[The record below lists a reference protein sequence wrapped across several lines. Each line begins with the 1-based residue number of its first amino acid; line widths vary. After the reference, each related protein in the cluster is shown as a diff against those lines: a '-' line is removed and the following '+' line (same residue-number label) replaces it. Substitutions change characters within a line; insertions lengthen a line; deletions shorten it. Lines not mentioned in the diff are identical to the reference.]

1 MPIFLRKEGHDV
13 LRRIITEDVPLPQNM
28 MASLVSR
35 DAFRDVLKRM
45 SEVLVITDLD
55 GNIVE
60 ANDAVKVIYG
70 YSAHE
75 VIGKNLQSLHSHNNP
90 ADIAAHIQKQ
100 TLLGGWEG
108 DLLGLRKN
116 GDEFPVRMTSFP
128 LRDERTNVTFI
139 ANLLCESGEKRKA
152 EKDLL
157 ILERQLKAIKDVISA
172 AGQLTNPDEL
182 LQTLLA
188 QLVEFSGM
196 DAGSI
201 LIQEKS
207 GGMSLAC
214 SRGMSADFALE
225 LVSCMADACGTK
237 PTALESPWFLE
248 NLTSKCG
255 CVHAKHGECS
265 SAIRLPLIARQR
277 LVGLLVLSSRTNSS
291 FAEEEKELLV
301 AMGREVGIL
310 IENANLFRALQ
321 EAYDE
326 LHTTYEVSISIGQSI
341 DLERTLKQI
350 VKSAK
355 KALNASNCFL
365 FLLEERRNDLV
376 GVATSAQDK
385 GFVDL
390 RISMRETV
398 AGAWVVREKQPLSIT
413 DLSSDPRACP
423 ALRDRYHQKSALFV
437 PLIVNDTAIGTIIL
451 DDTEKERIFSE
462 GEVRRA
468 QSIANQAGLAIQR
481 ARLYQAVKEKVQ
493 EVTVLY
499 EVGRALTSTLRP
511 EDVLDQMM
519 RILRESFGYV
529 HCAILL
535 VDEDNNELYVKAA
548 SGYAGEGVEN
558 LRLRV
563 GNEGIT
569 GWVAATGRPLYVPD
583 VQKDP
588 RYVPGMKEV
597 RSEIALP
604 LKIGEKVLGVLNVE
618 STELAAFH
626 ERDVRILSSLAA
638 QAAVAIENARLYAE
652 IERKAE
658 ELNAACRDLEI
669 SRQDILRVN
678 ERLQEMD
685 RLKSEFLATMSHEL
699 RTPLT
704 AIIAYSEL
712 LRDERVGDAKRS
724 EFLEIITEQGNRL
737 LQLITDLLD
746 LSKLECGKMQL
757 NLEQSDL
764 NEIVLS
770 GVDTIRPTAEKKGV
784 EVVTDLASGLAIVYM
799 DTKRIRQVCWNLLCN
814 AVKFT
819 DSGGRITV
827 ASQDSGEEL
836 LVKVSDT
843 GIGIK
848 PEDTERIFDRFAQ
861 VDSSAT
867 RAHGG
872 AGLGLDLVRHFVTL
886 HSGRVWVESEYGRG
900 STFFFTLP
908 KEKELSC
915 NQASDPERTADTIF
929 EK

>member
-1 MPIFLRKEGHDV
+1 M
-13 LRRIITEDVPLPQNM
+13 PQNTTE
-28 MASLVSR
+28 SLLSP
-35 DAFRDVLKRM
+35 DALLEVLKRV
-45 SEVLVITDLD
+45 SEILILTDLD

-60 ANDAVKVIYG
+60 AGDTVEAIYG
-70 YSAHE
+70 YSVE
-75 VIGKNLQSLHSHNNP
+75 ELVGKNLRTLHSRYNP
-90 ADIAAHIQKQ
+90 TDVATQPQRQ
-100 TLLGGWEG
+100 TSFEGWQGE
-108 DLLGLRKN
+108 LLGLRKN
-116 GDEFPVRMTSFP
+116 GHEFPVVMTCFP
-128 LRDERTNVTFI
+128 LIDEKGNVVLVANFI
-139 ANLLCESGEKRKA
+139 REITEKRKA
-152 EKDLL
+152 ERGPL
-157 ILERQLKAIKDVISA
+157 ILERQLRALKDVTSA

-182 LQTLLA
+182 LQTLLE
-188 QLVEFSGM
+188 QLVEVSGM
-196 DAGSI
+196 DSGAI
-201 LIQEKS
+201 LIHDKN
-207 GGMSLAC
+207 GKLVVAC
-214 SRGMSADFALE
+214 SRGMDADLSLTLVNCTDETCGRKPVAL
-225 LVSCMADACGTK
+225 GT
-237 PTALESPWFLE
+237 PWFLE
-248 NLTSKCG
+248 NSVSKDGCG
-255 CVHAKHGECS
+255 HGKQGNCR
-265 SAIRLPLIARQR
+265 SAIRLPLVARQR
-277 LVGLLVLSSRTNSS
+277 LVGLLVLSSEKKSAFT
-291 FAEEEKELLV
+291 EEEKELLV
-301 AMGREVGIL
+301 AMGREAGIL

-326 LHTTYEVSISIGQSI
+326 LHTTYEVSVAISQSI
-341 DLERTLKQI
+341 DLERTIKQI
-350 VKSAK
+350 VKSAQ

-365 FLLEERRNDLV
+365 FLLDERRNELV
-376 GVATSAQDK
+376 GAAATTPDRD
-385 GFVDL
+385 FTVL
-390 RISMRETV
+390 RIGMRETI
-398 AGAWVVREKQPLSIT
+398 AGAWVVKEKQPLSIR
-413 DLSSDPRACP
+413 DLSNDPRACP
-423 ALRDRYHQKSALFV
+423 TLRDRYHQKSALFV
-437 PLIVNDTAIGTIIL
+437 PLIVNDAAIGTIVL
-451 DDTEKERIFSE
+451 DDTEKERVFSE

-468 QSIANQAGLAIQR
+468 QSIANQAGLAVQR

-511 EDVLDQMM
+511 ENVLDQMM
-519 RILRESFGYV
+519 HILRESFGYV

-535 VDEDNNELYVKAA
+535 VDDNDNELYVKAA
-548 SGYAGEGVEN
+548 SGYAGEGVDN
-558 LRLRV
+558 LRLKV

-569 GWVAATGRPLYVPD
+569 GWVAATGKPLYVPD
-583 VQKDP
+583 VHKDP

-618 STELAAFH
+618 STELGAFH

-652 IERKAE
+652 IAKKAE
-658 ELNAACRDLEI
+658 ELDTACRDLEI
-669 SRQDILRVN
+669 SRQNILNAN

-724 EFLEIITEQGNRL
+724 EFLEIINEQGHRL

-757 NLEQSDL
+757 NLEQADL

-770 GVDTIRPTAEKKGV
+770 GVDTIRPTAEKKGL
-784 EVVTDLASGLAIVYM
+784 EVLTNLAPALLPLQM

-819 DSGGRITV
+819 DSGGKITV
-827 ASQDSGEEL
+827 SSEDRGEEL
-836 LVKVSDT
+836 LVKISDT
-843 GIGIK
+843 GIGIRT
-848 PEDTERIFDRFAQ
+848 EDMERIFDRFAQ

-872 AGLGLDLVRHFVTL
+872 AGLGLDLVRRFVTL

-908 KEKELSC
+908 KEILLS
-915 NQASDPERTADTIF
+915 ASN
-929 EK
+929 

>member
-1 MPIFLRKEGHDV
+1 
-13 LRRIITEDVPLPQNM
+13 
-28 MASLVSR
+28 
-35 DAFRDVLKRM
+35 M
-45 SEVLVITDLD
+45 SEVLILTDLD

-60 ANDAVKVIYG
+60 ANDAVKAIYG
-70 YSAHE
+70 YSVNE
-75 VIGKNLQSLHSHNNP
+75 VIGKNLQTLYSRNNP
-90 ADIAAHIQKQ
+90 ADLAAHIQEQ
-100 TLLGGWEG
+100 TLLGEWQG
-108 DLLGLRKN
+108 DLLGLRKS
-116 GDEFPVRMTSFP
+116 GDEFRVRMTSFP
-128 LRDERTNVTFI
+128 LRDEDGNVTLI
-139 ANLLCESGEKRKA
+139 ANLIREWVEKRKA
-152 EKDLL
+152 EKELL
-157 ILERQLKAIKDVISA
+157 MLERHLKAIKDVISVDE
-172 AGQLTNPDEL
+172 QLTNPDEL

-188 QLVEFSGM
+188 RLVEFSGM
-196 DAGSI
+196 DAGAI
-201 LIQEKS
+201 LIQEKNR
-207 GGMSLAC
+207 GISLAC
-214 SRGMSADFALE
+214 SRGMNADFAFE
-225 LVSCMADACGTK
+225 LVNCMADACGAV
-237 PTALESPWFLE
+237 PTDLESPWFLE
-248 NLTSKCG
+248 DLASKCG
-255 CVHAKHGECS
+255 CVRAKQKACS
-265 SAIRLPLIARQR
+265 SAMRLPLIARQR
-277 LVGLLVLSSRTNSS
+277 LVGLVVLSSETNRC

-385 GFVDL
+385 DFIEL
-390 RISMRETV
+390 RIGMRETV
-398 AGAWVVREKQPLSIT
+398 AGAWVVREKQPLSIR

-423 ALRDRYHQKSALFV
+423 VLRDRYHQKSALFV
-437 PLIVNDTAIGTIIL
+437 PLLVNDTAIGTIIL
-451 DDTEKERIFSE
+451 DDTEKERVFSE

-511 EDVLDQMM
+511 ENVLDQMM
-519 RILRESFGYV
+519 HILRESFGYV

-535 VDEDNNELYVKAA
+535 VDEGNNELYVRAA

-558 LRLRV
+558 LRLKV

-604 LKIGEKVLGVLNVE
+604 LKIGDRVLGVLNVE
-618 STELAAFH
+618 STELGAFH

-658 ELNAACRDLEI
+658 ELNTACRDLEI
-669 SRQDILRVN
+669 SRQDILKVN

-712 LRDERVGDAKRS
+712 LRDERVDDSKRS

-770 GVDTIRPTAEKKGV
+770 GVETIRPTAEKKGL
-784 EVVTDLASGLAIVYM
+784 EVLTDLAPGLPTIYM

-814 AVKFT
+814 AAKFT
-819 DSGGRITV
+819 DSGGKIRV
-827 ASQDSGEEL
+827 SSEDSGEEL
-836 LVKVSDT
+836 VVKISDT
-843 GIGIK
+843 GIGIR
-848 PEDTERIFDRFAQ
+848 PEDMERIFDRFAQ

-872 AGLGLDLVRHFVTL
+872 AGLGLDLVRRFVTL

-908 KEKELSC
+908 KEKEFSC
-915 NQASDPERTADTIF
+915 KQASDLSGAADALV

>member
-1 MPIFLRKEGHDV
+1 
-13 LRRIITEDVPLPQNM
+13 LPQNTT
-28 MASLVSR
+28 ASLLSR

-45 SEVLVITDLD
+45 SEVLILTDLD
-55 GNIVE
+55 GTIVE
-60 ANDAVKVIYG
+60 ASDAVKVIYS

-75 VIGKNLQSLHSHNNP
+75 VIGKNLRTLHSHNNP
-90 ADIAAHIQKQ
+90 ADVGAHIQRQ

-116 GDEFPVRMTSFP
+116 GDEFQVRMTSFP
-128 LRDERTNVTFI
+128 LRDERGNVTLI
-139 ANLLCESGEKRKA
+139 ANLICESAEKRGV
-152 EKDLL
+152 EKELL
-157 ILERQLKAIKDVISA
+157 MLERQLKAIKNVISA

-182 LQTLLA
+182 LQTLLV

-196 DAGSI
+196 DAGAI
-201 LIQEKS
+201 LIQEKN
-207 GGMSLAC
+207 GGISPAC
-214 SRGMSADFALE
+214 SLGMNADFALE
-225 LVSCMADACGTK
+225 LVNCIAGACGTK

-248 NLTSKCG
+248 DLASKCG
-255 CVHAKHGECS
+255 CIRAKQEACS

-277 LVGLLVLSSRTNSS
+277 LVGLLVLSSRTHSS

-355 KALNASNCFL
+355 KALSASNCFL
-365 FLLEERRNDLV
+365 FLLDERRNDLV
-376 GVATSAQDK
+376 GVASSAQDK
-385 GFVDL
+385 DLIDL

-398 AGAWVVREKQPLSIT
+398 AGAWVVKEKLPLSIR
-413 DLSSDPRACP
+413 DLSGDPRACP

-437 PLIVNDTAIGTIIL
+437 PLIVNDTALGTIIL

-462 GEVRRA
+462 GEIRRA

-511 EDVLDQMM
+511 ENVLDQMM
-519 RILRESFGYV
+519 HILRESFGYV

-535 VDEDNNELYVKAA
+535 MDEGNNELYVKAA

-558 LRLRV
+558 LRLKV

-604 LKIGEKVLGVLNVE
+604 LKIREKVLGVLNVE
-618 STELAAFH
+618 STELGAFH

-658 ELNAACRDLEI
+658 ELNTACRDLEI
-669 SRQDILRVN
+669 SRQDILKAN

-704 AIIAYSEL
+704 AIIAYGEL
-712 LRDERVGDAKRS
+712 LRDERVDDTKRS

-746 LSKLECGKMQL
+746 LSKLEGGKMQL

-770 GVDTIRPTAEKKGV
+770 GVQTIRPTAEKKGL
-784 EVVTDLASGLAIVYM
+784 EVLTDLAPGLPTVCM
-799 DTKRIRQVCWNLLCN
+799 DPKRIRQVCWNLLYN

-819 DSGGRITV
+819 DSGGKITV
-827 ASQDSGEEL
+827 TSEDSGEEL
-836 LVKVSDT
+836 LVKISDT
-843 GIGIK
+843 GIGIR
-848 PEDTERIFDRFAQ
+848 PEDMDRIFDRFAQ

-886 HSGRVWVESEYGRG
+886 HSGRVWVKSEYGHG

-915 NQASDPERTADTIF
+915 KQASDLATATDTLVG
-929 EK
+929 K

>member
-1 MPIFLRKEGHDV
+1 LQQNT
-13 LRRIITEDVPLPQNM
+13 TE
-28 MASLVSR
+28 SLLSR
-35 DAFRDVLKRM
+35 DALPDVLKKV
-45 SEVLVITDLD
+45 SDVLLLTDRD

-60 ANDAVKVIYG
+60 ASDSVETIYG
-70 YSAHE
+70 YSVDE
-75 VIGKNLQSLHSHNNP
+75 SIGKNLQTLYSHNNP
-90 ADIAAHIQKQ
+90 ADIATRIQKQ
-100 TLLGGWEG
+100 TLLGGWQGE
-108 DLLGLRKN
+108 LLGLRKN
-116 GDEFPVRMTSFP
+116 GDEFPVIMTSFP
-128 LRDERTNVTFI
+128 LRDEEGKVTIIGNFI
-139 ANLLCESGEKRKA
+139 REITEKRKA
-152 EKDLL
+152 EKKLFA
-157 ILERQLKAIKDVISA
+157 LERELRALKDVTSA
-172 AGQLTNPDEL
+172 AGQLTSPDEL
-182 LQTLLA
+182 LQTLLG
-188 QLVEFSGM
+188 QLVEVSGM
-196 DAGSI
+196 DAGAI
-201 LIQEKS
+201 FIQEKNGRLGVACLS
-207 GGMSLAC
+207 GMEANFS
-214 SRGMSADFALE
+214 LE
-225 LVSCMADACGTK
+225 LVNCTGEGCGVK
-237 PTALESPWFLE
+237 PIALESPYFLE
-248 NLTSKCG
+248 DLASRPG
-255 CVHAKHGECS
+255 CIGAEQEGWG

-277 LVGLLVLSSRTNSS
+277 LVGLLILSSRRKSS
-291 FAEEEKELLV
+291 FTGEEKELLA
-301 AMGREVGIL
+301 AMGQEVGIL

-326 LHTTYEVSISIGQSI
+326 LHAMYEVSVSIGQSI

-365 FLLEERRNDLV
+365 FLLEEKRNELV
-376 GVATSAQDK
+376 GVATSTEDK
-385 GFVDL
+385 DFTEL
-390 RISMRETV
+390 RIGMRETV
-398 AGAWVVREKQPLSIT
+398 AGVWVVKEKQPLSIR
-413 DLSSDPRACP
+413 DLSSDPRACR

-437 PLIVNDTAIGTIIL
+437 PLIVNDTAIGTIVL
-451 DDTEKERIFSE
+451 DDTEKERVFSE

-481 ARLYQAVKEKVQ
+481 ARLYKAVTEKVQ
-493 EVTVLY
+493 EVTVLH

-511 EDVLDQMM
+511 EDVLDHMM
-519 RILRESFGYV
+519 HILRESFGYI

-535 VDEDNNELYVKAA
+535 VDEDSNELYVKAG
-548 SGYAGEGVEN
+548 SGYSTKDVEN
-558 LRLRV
+558 LRLKV

-588 RYVPGMKEV
+588 RYVAGMKEV

-604 LKIGEKVLGVLNVE
+604 LKIGEKILGVLNVE
-618 STELAAFH
+618 STELGAFH

-638 QAAVAIENARLYAE
+638 QAAVAIENARLYVE

-658 ELNAACRDLEI
+658 ELDTACRDLET
-669 SRQDILRVN
+669 SRQDILKAN
-678 ERLQEMD
+678 ERLREID

-704 AIIAYSEL
+704 SIIAYSEL
-712 LRDERVGDAKRS
+712 LRDRRVNDTKRS

-757 NLEQSDL
+757 NLEQADL
-764 NEIVLS
+764 NEIILS
-770 GVDTIRPTAEKKGV
+770 GVETIKPTAEKKGL
-784 EVVTDLASGLAIVYM
+784 EIVTYLAPTLPPAHM

-819 DSGGRITV
+819 DSGGKITV
-827 ASQDSGEEL
+827 FSEDGVEEL
-836 LVKVSDT
+836 LVKISDT

-848 PEDTERIFDRFAQ
+848 PEDMERIFDRFAQ

-867 RAHGG
+867 RTHGG

-908 KEKELSC
+908 KERKPSHGYALDS
-915 NQASDPERTADTIF
+915 AGAMDIPA

>member
-1 MPIFLRKEGHDV
+1 VEASGQVP
-13 LRRIITEDVPLPQNM
+13 TEEVHLLQNTTE
-28 MASLVSR
+28 SLLSP
-35 DAFRDVLKRM
+35 DQLLDVLKKA
-45 SEVLVITDLD
+45 SEALVLTDLD

-60 ANDAVKVIYG
+60 AGDTGEAIYG
-70 YSAHE
+70 YSADE
-75 VIGKNLQSLHSHNNP
+75 LIGKNLHTLHAHNDP
-90 ADIAAHIQKQ
+90 VGRKPQ
-100 TLLGGWEG
+100 TQRQALLGGWQG
-108 DLLGLRKN
+108 NLLGVRKN
-116 GDEFPVRMTSFP
+116 GAKVSVMMTSFP
-128 LRDERTNVTFI
+128 IKDEKGKTILLANFI
-139 ANLLCESGEKRKA
+139 REITEERRSEK
-152 EKDLL
+152 ELFL
-157 ILERQLKAIKDVISA
+157 LERQLRTLNDLTSVT
-172 AGQLTNPDEL
+172 GQLTNPDEL
-182 LQTLLA
+182 LQALLE
-188 QLVEFSGM
+188 QLVEVSGM

-201 LIQEKS
+201 LVQEKN
-207 GGMSLAC
+207 GGFVPAC
-214 SRGMSADFALE
+214 SRGMDPDFCRALAGHIGE
-225 LVSCMADACGTK
+225 ESGAEA
-237 PTALESPWFLE
+237 TALKAPWFLE
-248 NLTSKCG
+248 DMASEHTFVQAKQEG
-255 CVHAKHGECS
+255 CC

-277 LVGLLVLSSRTNSS
+277 LVGLLVLSSAKKIT
-291 FAEEEKELLV
+291 FPEEEKELLA

-310 IENANLFRALQ
+310 IENANLFRALR

-326 LHTTYEVSISIGQSI
+326 LHTTYEVSVAISQSI

-350 VKSAK
+350 VGSAQ
-355 KALNASNCFL
+355 KALSASNCFL
-365 FLLEERRNDLV
+365 FLLEEKRNELV
-376 GVATSAQDK
+376 GVATTAQDK
-385 GFVDL
+385 DFRDL
-390 RISMRETV
+390 RINMRETV
-398 AGAWVVREKQPLSIT
+398 AGVWVVREKQPLSIS
-413 DLSSDPRACP
+413 DLSSDPRACS

-437 PLIVNDTAIGTIIL
+437 PLIVNDTSIGTIVL
-451 DDTEKERIFSE
+451 DDTENERVFSE

-499 EVGRALTSTLRP
+499 EVGRALTSTLRH

-519 RILRESFGYV
+519 HILRESFGYV

-535 VDEDNNELYVKAA
+535 VDDNDNELYVKAA
-548 SGYAGEGVEN
+548 SGYAGESVDN
-558 LRLRV
+558 LRLKV

-569 GWVAATGRPLYVPD
+569 GWVASTGRPLYVPD

-618 STELAAFH
+618 STELGAFH

-638 QAAVAIENARLYAE
+638 QAAVAIENARLYEE

-658 ELNAACRDLEI
+658 ELDTACRDLES
-669 SRQDILRVN
+669 SRQSILNAN

-704 AIIAYSEL
+704 SIIAYSEL
-712 LRDERVGDAKRS
+712 LRDERVNDVKRS
-724 EFLEIITEQGNRL
+724 EFLEIINEQGNRL

-757 NLEQSDL
+757 NLEQADL
-764 NEIVLS
+764 NEIALS
-770 GVDTIRPTAEKKGV
+770 AVETIRPTAEKKGLDIL
-784 EVVTDLASGLAIVYM
+784 TNLAPVLPLAHM

-819 DSGGRITV
+819 DSGGKITV
-827 ASQDSGEEL
+827 SSEDNGEAL
-836 LVKVSDT
+836 LVRVSDT

-848 PEDTERIFDRFAQ
+848 PNDMERIFDRFAQ

-872 AGLGLDLVRHFVTL
+872 AGLGLDLVRRFVTL
-886 HSGRVWVESEYGRG
+886 HSGRVWVESEYGHG

-908 KEKELSC
+908 KEAELSRSEM
-915 NQASDPERTADTIF
+915 ADPTGSIDERA
-929 EK
+929 